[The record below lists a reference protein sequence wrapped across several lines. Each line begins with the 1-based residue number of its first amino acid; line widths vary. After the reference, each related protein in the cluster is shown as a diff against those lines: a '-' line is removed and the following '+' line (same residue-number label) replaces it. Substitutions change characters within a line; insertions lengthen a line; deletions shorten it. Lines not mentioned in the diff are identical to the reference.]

1 MLQVSAQSCNSRIK
15 DLFFVSFFVCIY
27 LKEEVQQSAAAV
39 LHCSHSQKSLR
50 DVNERH
56 FTAQH
61 SFDSP

>member
-1 MLQVSAQSCNSRIK
+1 MLQVCAQSCNSRIK

-27 LKEEVQQSAAAV
+27 LKEAVQPSAADV
-39 LHCSHSQKSLR
+39 LRCSRSQKSLR
-50 DVNERH
+50 DVNEQH